1 MRSYFTMENYTGISL
16 LDQKPLIVNQLTE
29 AKVLLKQ
36 LEYHFDA
43 AATSTTGKL
52 LFPRILSSFESSLSM
67 LKSETGHGESQ
78 MNGSM
83 PTAANPND
91 SPRSI
96 CGSPRSNSNLI
107 GENSS
112 KKRKVLPTWTEQAR
126 ACEHTG
132 LEEPVEDGYSW
143 RKYGQKDIF
152 GAKHPRG
159 YYRCTHKN
167 AQGCQATKQIQRT
180 DKDTSIFRV
189 MYIGRHTCI
198 QAAHLQPGQP
208 RKIPEQRDV
217 KRRKKS
223 SETLINF
230 ETDSHIET
238 KDLGTAQAIL
248 KSPSFSFSPA
258 SIPILCTEEESNSNI
273 FSSLAT
279 DNYFVSSP
287 IPSPT
292 TSGSNS
298 LVSPTR
304 VNNLDGG
311 TNFQTSEYDFCE
323 FTSALPSALD
333 SQALYLDWDWD
344 SFDGFCF

>member
-52 LFPRILSSFESSLSM
+52 LLPRILSSFESSLSM

-107 GENSS
+107 GENFS

-208 RKIPEQRDV
+208 RKIPEQRDA

-223 SETLINF
+223 PETLINF
-230 ETDSHIET
+230 EINRHVKT
-238 KDLGTAQAIL
+238 KDFGTTQEML
-248 KSPSFSFSPA
+248 KSPSI
-258 SIPILCTEEESNSNI
+258 SIPCKEKDISTNNI
-273 FSSLAT
+273 FSSLTT
-279 DNYFVSSP
+279 DNYFMSSP
-287 IPSPT
+287 ISSPA

-304 VNNLDGG
+304 LNNLEGG
-311 TNFQTSEYDFCE
+311 QNFQTSEYDFCE